1 MVVTPGIVVD
11 VVVVEVVD
19 VVVAP
24 GIVVVVVEVVD
35 VVVAPGIVVVVEFV
49 DVVVD
54 FGIVVVVVEL
64 VDVVVDLGIVVV
76 VVAFSIG
83 KSKLIDFTD
92 LSFPSGCINTAS
104 CLTRSTLIP
113 CIPSN

>member
-1 MVVTPGIVVD
+1 MAPGIVV
-11 VVVVEVVD
+11 VVVDVVD

-24 GIVVVVVEVVD
+24 GIVVVVKL
-35 VVVAPGIVVVVEFV
+35 V

-64 VDVVVDLGIVVV
+64 VDVVVDFGIVVVV

-83 KSKLIDFTD
+83 KSRLKVFTVF
-92 LSFPSGCINTAS
+92 STPSGCINTAS
-104 CLTRSTLIP
+104 CLTRTISIP
-113 CIPSN
+113 CFLSR